1 MSASSTFKFAGSTI
15 AVLTAFVTNSPA
27 SAITAI
33 TKADPAVVTCV
44 GHGLVDGQ
52 VVKLTGIVGMTELND
67 GVFVVDVQSEDT
79 FQLVNQDSTSY
90 GAYVSGGTISEGE
103 FSNFCE
109 LTGYN
114 RQGGSSP
121 EIDSTSLCSDAAEFE
136 IGLPDFGTTQLDFKF
151 APQTAIQLA
160 IATFYTG
167 SSAGNKMAVR
177 VDLPNSGGRMVQL
190 GFIQQTTESA
200 NVNGIWTGSLT
211 IRNTGARVDFAAA
224 A

>member
-1 MSASSTFKFAGSTI
+1 MSASQTFKFAGSTI
-15 AVLTAFVTNSPA
+15 AVLTEFVTNSPA

-52 VVKLTGIVGMTELND
+52 VVKLTGIVGMTELNT
-67 GVFVVDVQSEDT
+67 GVFVVDTLTSDT
-79 FQLVNQDSTSY
+79 FALVDQDSTSY
-90 GAYVSGGTISEGE
+90 GTYVSGGSISEGE

-114 RQGGSSP
+114 RQGSPKP
-121 EIDSTSLCSDAAEFE
+121 EIDSTSLCSDAAEYE
-136 IGLPDFGTTQLDFKF
+136 LGLRDFGTTQLDFKF

-160 IATFYTG
+160 IKTFDASG
-167 SSAGNKMAVR
+167 DKLAVR

-190 GFIQQTTESA
+190 GFVQQTTESA
-200 NVNGIWTGSLT
+200 AVNGIWTGSIT

-224 A
+224 